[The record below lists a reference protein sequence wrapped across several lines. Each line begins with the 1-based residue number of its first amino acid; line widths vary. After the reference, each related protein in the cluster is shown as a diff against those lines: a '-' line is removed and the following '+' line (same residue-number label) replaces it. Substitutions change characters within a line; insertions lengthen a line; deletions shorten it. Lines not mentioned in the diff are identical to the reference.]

1 VPNKKVYPPSSS
13 VLFKRIAQR
22 TASRDYKHNE
32 VVFHQGAKADAMY
45 YLQSGNVKLVVE
57 AKNGKKAVLAILR
70 KGDLFGEGCLG
81 RESLRTCSAMAIQPS
96 TLARVTRAAIVRIIQ
111 QEPAF
116 AKLFIAYLVA
126 RIGRIEEDIVD
137 QIFSSSEKRL
147 ARLLLLLANFGSQ
160 SRPEPVL
167 IKISQETLAEMI
179 GTTRSRVSHFMN
191 RFRKLGLI
199 RYNGTL
205 RVNQSLL
212 TFLLHD

>member
-13 VLFKRIAQR
+13 ALFKRIAQR

-147 ARLLLLLANFGSQ
+147 ARLLLISIQARARAHQDQPGNPRRNDRHDTIQG
-160 SRPEPVL
+160 EPL
-167 IKISQETLAEMI
+167 HESIPKA
-179 GTTRSRVSHFMN
+179 GTYP
-191 RFRKLGLI
+191 L
-199 RYNGTL
+199 
-205 RVNQSLL
+205 
-212 TFLLHD
+212 

>member
-1 VPNKKVYPPSSS
+1 
-13 VLFKRIAQR
+13 
-22 TASRDYKHNE
+22 
-32 VVFHQGAKADAMY
+32 
-45 YLQSGNVKLVVE
+45 
-57 AKNGKKAVLAILR
+57 
-70 KGDLFGEGCLG
+70 
-81 RESLRTCSAMAIQPS
+81 MAIQPS